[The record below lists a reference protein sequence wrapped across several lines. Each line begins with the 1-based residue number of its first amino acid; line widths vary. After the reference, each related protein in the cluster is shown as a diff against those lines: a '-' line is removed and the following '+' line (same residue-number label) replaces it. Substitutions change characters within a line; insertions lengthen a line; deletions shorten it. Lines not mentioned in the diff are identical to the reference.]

1 MIKRVDAL
9 LSAHG
14 SLQEVNFNVTSMA
27 NAPDA
32 ALVRRGLQ
40 LNYFSLGYN
49 ALEAIASIAAGVVA
63 GSVSLTGFGIDSVVE
78 VSASIAAQWRLRYA
92 TERAERLTRR
102 IVGVCFLALAAWVA
116 YEAIETLVNRRA
128 PERSIVGIVIL
139 ALSALV
145 MPALARAKRRVA
157 RSLESAALE
166 AEAKQTS
173 LCAYLSAI
181 ALAGVALNT
190 VLGWWWADPLAALA
204 MTPIIA
210 KEGLEGV
217 ATSAA

>member
-1 MIKRVDAL
+1 
-9 LSAHG
+9 
-14 SLQEVNFNVTSMA
+14 MA
-27 NAPDA
+27 NASDA
-32 ALVRRGLQ
+32 ALVRRGLR

-49 ALEAIASIAAGVVA
+49 VLEAIASIAAGVVA
-63 GSVSLTGFGIDSVVE
+63 GSVSLTGFGMDSVVE
-78 VSASIAAQWRLRYA
+78 VSASLAAQWRLRSP

-116 YEAIETLVNRRA
+116 YEAIETLVMRRA
-128 PERSIVGIVIL
+128 PDRSVVGIVIL
-139 ALSALV
+139 ALSAIV

-157 RSLESAALE
+157 RSLESGALE

-217 ATSAA
+217 AASAA

>member
-1 MIKRVDAL
+1 
-9 LSAHG
+9 
-14 SLQEVNFNVTSMA
+14 MA
-27 NAPDA
+27 NASDA

-40 LNYFSLGYN
+40 LNYISLGYN

-78 VSASIAAQWRLRYA
+78 VSASVAAQWRLRSA

-128 PERSIVGIVIL
+128 PDRSVVGIVIL
-139 ALSALV
+139 ALSAIV
-145 MPALARAKRRVA
+145 MPVLARAKRRVA
-157 RSLESAALE
+157 RSLESGALE

-217 ATSAA
+217 SSSAA

>member
-1 MIKRVDAL
+1 
-9 LSAHG
+9 
-14 SLQEVNFNVTSMA
+14 MA
-27 NAPDA
+27 NAPHA

-49 ALEAIASIAAGVVA
+49 VLEAIASIAAGVVA

-78 VSASIAAQWRLRYA
+78 VSASLAAQWRLRSTSA
-92 TERAERLTRR
+92 RAERLTRLM
-102 IVGVCFLALAAWVA
+102 VGVCFLALAVWVA
-116 YEAIETLVNRRA
+116 YEAIETLVRRRA
-128 PERSIVGIVIL
+128 PERSVVGIVIL

-145 MPALARAKRRVA
+145 MPALARAKRLVA
-157 RSLESAALE
+157 RSLESGALE

-210 KEGLEGV
+210 KEGVEGV
-217 ATSAA
+217 AASAA

>member
-1 MIKRVDAL
+1 MV
-9 LSAHG
+9 
-14 SLQEVNFNVTSMA
+14 

-49 ALEAIASIAAGVVA
+49 VLEAIASIAAGVVA
-63 GSVSLTGFGIDSVVE
+63 GSVSLTGFGIDSIVE
-78 VSASIAAQWRLRYA
+78 VSASVAAQWRLRYA

-102 IVGVCFLALAAWVA
+102 IVGVCFLALAVWVA
-116 YEAIETLVNRRA
+116 YEAVETLVNRRA
-128 PERSIVGIVIL
+128 PDRSVVGIVIL
-139 ALSALV
+139 ALSAIV
-145 MPALARAKRRVA
+145 MPVLARAKRRVA
-157 RSLESAALE
+157 RSLESGALE

-217 ATSAA
+217 AASAA